1 MAIKPIK
8 RYGLL
13 TPTGVDPTVGNRMKA
28 LAGIADGV
36 RGLAVGVGKAKAESE
51 APAEALREAR
61 EAIEEGRAV
70 EKRGVL
76 EFGSAQFNASL
87 QNAYVNSKTLDFS
100 QEVAKIAANNPADVV
115 SFQKLVKEQENAI
128 LSGLDPQFYEQMKQE
143 INAITA
149 SNLDVVVKNQT
160 AKSAKEANALSVR
173 AVNVTSEDLFRAANN
188 GDSKAAEVLF
198 SKIESLYASRVTD
211 GQATVGE
218 AQAGIQA
225 AKAGMQAEFARHI
238 LKTKM
243 DTSPTDAVNWIA
255 QVDAGEAGDLTVSQ
269 QDALVKAMRSDLSEK
284 LSLQD
289 FSEKR
294 NQQEKVK
301 TQKVTAGNLLAGI
314 LKGEVSGADLELA
327 NSRTDINFS
336 QYKTLSDTL
345 NARGQGIDDY
355 SLISEIQNIMITD
368 PNLAETL
375 VSKNAN
381 VRLTGD
387 TALSLYS
394 SIRDSVAQESILKT
408 NEAVRMRKYLRD
420 QIVISGPM
428 GAIIPD
434 QQAKQSNLIMVYDTR
449 LLAGESPIEVMQ
461 DLMLAM
467 PEIKGEKS
475 FKQSLEDL
483 ENSAEE
489 LGESVYNQKYQE
501 LQDMQ
506 ALTINYKEY
515 KEALNDLIKGSKQ

>member
-28 LAGIADGV
+28 LAGVADGV
-36 RGLAVGVGKAKAESE
+36 RGLAVGIGKAKAESE

-61 EAIEEGRAV
+61 EAIEEGRPV

-160 AKSAKEANALSVR
+160 AKSAKEANDLSVR

-243 DTSPTDAVNWIA
+243 DTSPADAVNWIS
-255 QVDAGEAGDLTVSQ
+255 QVDAGEAQKNFHCKIFLKNEIS
-269 QDALVKAMRSDLSEK
+269 KKK
-284 LSLQD
+284 L
-289 FSEKR
+289 R
-294 NQQEKVK
+294 
-301 TQKVTAGNLLAGI
+301 
-314 LKGEVSGADLELA
+314 
-327 NSRTDINFS
+327 
-336 QYKTLSDTL
+336 
-345 NARGQGIDDY
+345 
-355 SLISEIQNIMITD
+355 
-368 PNLAETL
+368 P
-375 VSKNAN
+375 
-381 VRLTGD
+381 
-387 TALSLYS
+387 
-394 SIRDSVAQESILKT
+394 
-408 NEAVRMRKYLRD
+408 RK
-420 QIVISGPM
+420 
-428 GAIIPD
+428 
-434 QQAKQSNLIMVYDTR
+434 
-449 LLAGESPIEVMQ
+449 
-461 DLMLAM
+461 
-467 PEIKGEKS
+467 
-475 FKQSLEDL
+475 
-483 ENSAEE
+483 
-489 LGESVYNQKYQE
+489 
-501 LQDMQ
+501 
-506 ALTINYKEY
+506 
-515 KEALNDLIKGSKQ
+515 